1 MKSALCCYGCCPAP
15 TAQHLPPPPPRAGVP
30 KSGLESSPGA
40 TLAGGE
46 GDWDT
51 AMPTWV
57 MMDEVEE
64 VDEGAKTS
72 GEEGGGGHMLLS
84 VCFHTHTE
92 KSHPAPV
99 LAAGRFQLFYQS

>member
-1 MKSALCCYGCCPAP
+1 MDAVLLPLPSICLL
-15 TAQHLPPPPPRAGVP
+15 HLWGRGVP
-30 KSGLESSPGA
+30 KSGPGSGLESSPGA

-64 VDEGAKTS
+64 EEVDEGAKTS
-72 GEEGGGGHMLLS
+72 GEEGGGGTCCCQSASTRTQKNLI
-84 VCFHTHTE
+84 
-92 KSHPAPV
+92 
-99 LAAGRFQLFYQS
+99 QLPFWLQGGECHLGGG